1 MSALCHF
8 TYPNPHLA
16 LFDQHSRFILPR
28 FVSLSLSGPKT
39 SCFYQNAVH
48 VGTSE
53 KRKTLN
59 SFSLSV
65 SRSAGGMH
73 QNTDE

>member
-8 TYPNPHLA
+8 TYSEQHLA
-16 LFDQHSRFILPR
+16 LFDQHSRIILPR
-28 FVSLSLSGPKT
+28 FV
-39 SCFYQNAVH
+39 YQAWKHH
-48 VGTSE
+48 VSIRMQSTWDPQK

-65 SRSAGGMH
+65 SFCRRNAPKH
-73 QNTDE
+73 RWI